1 MNNNDYISK
10 LGRRIKKLRTEKGLT
25 YTDVSVKCGI
35 DEGNIRR
42 LERGDTNPT
51 ITTLLKIADGIGV
64 KLSELIDIE

>member
-1 MNNNDYISK
+1 MNIKDYISK
-10 LGRRIKKLRTEKGLT
+10 LGRRIKKLRTDRGLT
-25 YTDVSVKCGI
+25 YTEVSVRCGI